1 MDSTS
6 YYNTIKDSY
15 EKLYREEQIGK
26 IRKILSL
33 IDIKRSDKILDVGA
47 GTGILEEL
55 LKDYDIT
62 AIEPSDLYYIMS
74 KKRLNSKLIKA
85 DFLSFESEEKFDIVF
100 AITVIQDINIENR
113 EKFIKKLFNL
123 TKNGGKIVISVLNR
137 SGIDLDYLRPINK
150 ICVENDIVYVFNK
163 AN

>member
-15 EKLYREEQIGK
+15 EKSYREEQIGK

-33 IDIKRSDKILDVGA
+33 IKILDVGA